1 MEPGRCWVAPSA
13 PGARSRRRCP
23 RLPTHL
29 RAIARESHRLVR
41 SPWLAGGLFVQRVRP
56 LPRLDSNC
64 PARAHGCTVGEG
76 IKRRRL
82 QAVSPKHGADV
93 GSMLGGMVHDL
104 SEHNARGLLAKL
116 RLDLEVWIDASLQ
129 QMLQLLAD

>member
-1 MEPGRCWVAPSA
+1 MEPGRCWAAPSA

-23 RLPTHL
+23 RLPTHR
-29 RAIARESHRLVR
+29 RAIARESRRPLRSLWLV
-41 SPWLAGGLFVQRVRP
+41 GGLFVQRVSLP
-56 LPRLDSNC
+56 PRLDSNRA
-64 PARAHGCTVGEG
+64 ARAHGCTVGEG

-82 QAVSPKHGADV
+82 QAVSPKHRADV

-104 SEHNARGLLAKL
+104 SEHDARGLRAYL

-129 QMLQLLAD
+129 QMLQLLAQ